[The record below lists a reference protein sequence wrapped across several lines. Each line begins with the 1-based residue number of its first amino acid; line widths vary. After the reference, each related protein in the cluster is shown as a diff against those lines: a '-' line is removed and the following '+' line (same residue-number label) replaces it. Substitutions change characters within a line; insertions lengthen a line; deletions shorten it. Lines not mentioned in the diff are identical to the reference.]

1 MTSEGS
7 LSLYPLHQIN
17 DSDSEYF
24 HSSQSNVKVK
34 DEIVDDVYNDND
46 LVFYAD
52 DYDEDELD
60 NELDKVYYRFF
71 LPHLY
76 MLL

>member
-1 MTSEGS
+1 M
-7 LSLYPLHQIN
+7 
-17 DSDSEYF
+17 
-24 HSSQSNVKVK
+24 KVK